1 MYNYDS
7 SFSELVVVIFNFW
20 TFAEELNLYWGSVY
34 RIIGGNNR
42 NYLLLYQ
49 VFIILMRLYARN
61 LYVLMQGRGTGVSFS
76 PKDTLCLS
84 VSKRSS
90 IATPIRY
97 VVWYYA
103 TQHSVRGCPPVCF
116 WVDALGSAADFSG
129 LLGSLGC
136 AGFDR
141 ILCWTMIGL

>member
-34 RIIGGNNR
+34 RIIGGNIR

-61 LYVLMQGRGTGVSFS
+61 LYVLMQGRTH
-76 PKDTLCLS
+76 
-84 VSKRSS
+84 
-90 IATPIRY
+90 
-97 VVWYYA
+97 YA
-103 TQHSVRGCPPVCF
+103 CQ
-116 WVDALGSAADFSG
+116 
-129 LLGSLGC
+129 
-136 AGFDR
+136 
-141 ILCWTMIGL
+141 